1 MSGFLTKI
9 GRLPTTTPATTLSAG
24 GVKKPSALLNPFKI
38 QIILDFCFLILYNIR
53 ITNKKERKMRIKY
66 KNTYRLSIVQ
76 TFVNRALEHLE
87 LDAVPKATIIIK
99 FVPQLDGGDTEGYCW
114 TNGHKK
120 VHIQLSQ
127 DRPFLKQ
134 LRALGH
140 ELIHAKQFL
149 LGELDHDLKCWKG
162 KDFSEAEY
170 EDQPWEVEAH
180 GLEDELF
187 MVSFPWDVEV
197 L

>member
-1 MSGFLTKI
+1 
-9 GRLPTTTPATTLSAG
+9 
-24 GVKKPSALLNPFKI
+24 
-38 QIILDFCFLILYNIR
+38 
-53 ITNKKERKMRIKY
+53 MRIKY

-76 TFVNRALEHLE
+76 TFVNRALEHLQ
-87 LDAVPKATIIIK
+87 LDRMPKATIVIK

-114 TNGHKK
+114 ISGSKK
-120 VHIQLSQ
+120 IHIQLSQ

-149 LGELDHDLKCWKG
+149 LGELDPDLKCWKG

-180 GLEDELF
+180 GLEDEVF